1 MLAVGEIA
9 PSDILSTAEPGAPS
23 SAEPVPPS
31 AEPGALSGAESPTAA
46 AVGSRGFKL
55 TGITERLI
63 ALQFLAVVVPIA
75 FVLLA
80 QMGADARRA
89 TALEAS
95 RPLRTLANDARA
107 DYRTFTNGA
116 ADAVDTGTLGRQSA
130 EALKSAADRL
140 EQLAVRGG
148 EPALADASRQVA
160 DLAARIGT
168 GATLDKLMGLRAQ
181 IAEADRATR
190 TIDEDFE
197 RRDAGASHDAVESA
211 RVQKRR
217 VSVALFLSLILS
229 VVFVLATRVRLK
241 RQLEADAAIERRRR
255 AELETIS
262 IRFGMATRA
271 VHAGVYEV
279 QESDRSVWWSDT
291 MHELYGRPTRDFRPT
306 LEGWLELIYPAD
318 RAAAEAAMTTAMREG
333 RPLHSQHRVTRSDG
347 SVRHIESVGA
357 VVNDSA
363 DGTARLV
370 GIDLDVTDR
379 VTAAAREET
388 LQHQLRDAS
397 RQAGMADV
405 ATSVLHNVG
414 NVLNSV
420 NISANLVT
428 DSLRRSRVQ
437 GLEKVAALLKEHE
450 SDLGAFVA
458 HDQRGRVLPLYLAEL
473 SRHLNADN
481 QGALRELDALRNNID
496 HIKDVVTT
504 QQRYAKL
511 GGFTETTN
519 VVELVEQSIR
529 INCHALERHSMKLER
544 EFAQVPEIVVDKHK
558 VLQILVNLLRN
569 AKDACRDS
577 AGERLVRIRIEKAAP
592 GVRISVADNGVG
604 ITAEHMSRIFTH
616 GFTTKKS
623 GHGFGLHSGALAA
636 KEMGGVLRAE
646 SAGPGSG
653 ATFVL
658 ELPLTPPENFK

>member
-1 MLAVGEIA
+1 MLAVGDIA
-9 PSDILSTAEPGAPS
+9 PSDILPEAQA
-23 SAEPVPPS
+23 AAPPS
-31 AEPGALSGAESPTAA
+31 TDETTRP
-46 AVGSRGFKL
+46 AVRSRGFRL
-55 TGITERLI
+55 TSTTDRLI

-80 QMGADARRA
+80 QMVADARRA
-89 TALEAS
+89 AALEAS
-95 RPLRTLANDARA
+95 RPLRTLAHDVRA

-130 EALKSAADRL
+130 EALKSASDRL
-140 EQLAVRGG
+140 QKLAARGG
-148 EPALADASRQVA
+148 EPALGDASRQVA
-160 DLAARIGT
+160 DLAARIGN
-168 GATLDKLMGLRAQ
+168 GATLDKLMGLRTQ
-181 IAEADRATR
+181 IAEVDRATR

-197 RRDAGASHDAVESA
+197 RRDAAVTRDAVDSA
-211 RVQKRR
+211 LVQKR
-217 VSVALFLSLILS
+217 SVTLALFISLILS

-271 VHAGVYEV
+271 ARAGVYEL

-291 MHELYGRPTRDFRPT
+291 MHELYGQPTQSFRPT

-318 RAAAEAAMTTAMREG
+318 RAAAEAAMSGAMRER
-333 RPLHSQHRVTRSDG
+333 RPLHSQHRVVRPDG
-347 SVRHIESVGA
+347 SVRHIESVAA
-357 VVNDSA
+357 VVSDSA

-370 GIDLDVTDR
+370 GIDLDVTER
-379 VTAAAREET
+379 VAAAAREET

-420 NISANLVT
+420 NISANVVT

-437 GLEKVAALLKEHE
+437 GLERVAALLKEHE
-450 SDLGAFVA
+450 SDLGAFVST
-458 HDQRGRVLPLYLAEL
+458 DQRGRVLPVYLAEL
-473 SRHLNADN
+473 SRHLAADN
-481 QGALRELDALRNNID
+481 QGALRELDSLRNNID

-511 GGFTETTN
+511 GGFTELTS
-519 VVELVEQSIR
+519 VARLVEQAVR
-529 INCHALERHSMKLER
+529 INCHAFERHSVKLEH
-544 EFAQVPEIVVDKHK
+544 EFGEVPEIVVDKHK
-558 VLQILVNLLRN
+558 VLQIVVNLLRN

-577 AGERLVRIRIEKAAP
+577 AQRERLVRIAIGKCAS
-592 GVRISVADNGVG
+592 GVRISVADNGGG
-604 ITAEHMSRIFTH
+604 ITPENMGRIFTH

-636 KEMGGVLRAE
+636 REMGGVLRAE
-646 SAGPGSG
+646 SAGAGCG
-653 ATFVL
+653 ATFML
-658 ELPLTPPENFK
+658 DLPLQPPGNSR

>member
-9 PSDILSTAEPGAPS
+9 PADILPAAQPAAS
-23 SAEPVPPS
+23 PS
-31 AEPGALSGAESPTAA
+31 AEPAA
-46 AVGSRGFKL
+46 QPAVRPRGFRL
-55 TGITERLI
+55 TSSTDRLI

-80 QMGADARRA
+80 QMVADARRA
-89 TALEAS
+89 AALADS

-116 ADAVDTGTLGRQSA
+116 ADAVDTGALGRQSA

-140 EQLAVRGG
+140 NRLAFRGG
-148 EPALADASRQVA
+148 EPALGD
-160 DLAARIGT
+160 AAREVAELATSVGN
-168 GATLDKLMGLRAQ
+168 GATLDKLMGLRTQ

-190 TIDEDFE
+190 AIDEDFE
-197 RRDAGASHDAVESA
+197 RRDAAVVQDAVDSA
-211 RVQKRR
+211 RVETRN
-217 VSVALFLSLILS
+217 VTIALFVSLILS
-229 VVFVLATRVRLK
+229 VIFVLATRLRLK
-241 RQLEADAAIERRRR
+241 RQLAADAAIERRRR

-271 VHAGVYEV
+271 AHAGVYEV
-279 QESDRSVWWSDT
+279 QESDRGVWWSDT
-291 MHELYGRPTRDFRPT
+291 MHELYGQPAGFRPT
-306 LEGWLELIYPAD
+306 LEGWLELIHPDD
-318 RAAAEAAMTTAMREG
+318 RAAAATAMTGAMRER
-333 RPLHSQHRVTRSDG
+333 RPLHSQHRVARPDG
-347 SVRHIESVGA
+347 SVRHVESVAA
-357 VVNDSA
+357 VVSDPA

-370 GIDLDVTDR
+370 GIDLDVTER
-379 VTAAAREET
+379 VTAAGREET

-437 GLEKVAALLKEHE
+437 GLEKVAALLKEHD

-458 HDQRGRVLPLYLAEL
+458 HDQRGRVLPVYLSEL
-473 SRHLNADN
+473 SRHLSADN
-481 QGALRELDALRNNID
+481 QGALRELDSLRNNID
-496 HIKDVVTT
+496 HIKDIVTT

-511 GGFTETTN
+511 GGFTELTD
-519 VVELVEQSIR
+519 VVQLVEQAVR
-529 INCHALERHSMKLER
+529 INCHALERHSVKLER
-544 EFAQVPEIVVDKHK
+544 EFAEVPGIVVDKHK
-558 VLQILVNLLRN
+558 VLQIVVNLLRN
-569 AKDACRDS
+569 AKDACRDG
-577 AGERLVRIRIEKAAP
+577 AQRERLVRIGIDKCAP
-592 GVRISVADNGVG
+592 GVRISVADNGTG
-604 ITAEHMSRIFTH
+604 ITPEIMSRLFTH

-646 SAGPGSG
+646 SAGAGCG

-658 ELPLTPPENFK
+658 ELPLQPPGNST